1 MEVSLSLLPKWGMGF
16 GFTKIIFST
25 ILMAGEILAV
35 GKQQQDFGFGENG
48 WGDFGGGKT
57 SREIFDKS
65 SKKLLGP
72 HNSSKM
78 LRFRVVDGKLTK
90 MMFTKYTGVKIN

>member
-1 MEVSLSLLPKWGMGF
+1 MTELL
-16 GFTKIIFST
+16 
-25 ILMAGEILAV
+25 
-35 GKQQQDFGFGENG
+35 GKMYLLEREL
-48 WGDFGGGKT
+48 KT

-72 HNSSKM
+72 HKSSKM